1 MLFEA
6 REYFPAVHTWHHD
19 VEQNEEGLVFLCGRQ
34 CLRRIVAHCDTIAGA
49 LKVALQQ
56 VGRLDVIVDHEEQRL
71 LGAFKG
77 ERRLPGLPHRHG
89 RRAKRGKPAASVGL
103 LRSWGCSPASAT
115 PGGDSTSCGSD
126 RDQHLPAIG
135 DRGDLDLAT

>member
-6 REYFPAVHTWHHD
+6 REHFPAVHTWHHD
-19 VEQNEEGLVFLCGRQ
+19 VEQYEEGLVFLCGHQ
-34 CLRRIVAHCDTIAGA
+34 CLRRIVAHSEAIARA

-56 VGRLDVIVDHEEQRL
+56 VCRFDVIVDHEEQWL
-71 LGAFKG
+71 LGPLKG
-77 ERRLPGLPHRHG
+77 ERRLPGFIIVMDGERSAVSLQHLLDYF
-89 RRAKRGKPAASVGL
+89 VLGL
-103 LRSWGCSPASAT
+103 LTGVCT

-135 DRGDLDLAT
+135 NRGDLDLAT